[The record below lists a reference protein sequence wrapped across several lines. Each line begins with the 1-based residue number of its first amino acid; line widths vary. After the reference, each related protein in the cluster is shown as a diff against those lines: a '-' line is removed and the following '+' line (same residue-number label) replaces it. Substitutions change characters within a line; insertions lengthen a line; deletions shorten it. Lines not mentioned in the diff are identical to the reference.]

1 MKRNLLLIIVLTMA
15 FGACSTASLHVPSEH
30 AITSERTDKIVI
42 GKTTKKELVTM
53 FGKPETRIASEDGL
67 VYFFKD
73 DSLASLWVVFDEDWL
88 VKEIEVSD

>member
-1 MKRNLLLIIVLTMA
+1 MKRNLLLVISLTLA
-15 FGACSTASLHVPSEH
+15 IGACSTASLHVPTKQ
-30 AITSERTDKIVI
+30 AITEERVDKIVV
-42 GKTTKKELVTM
+42 GKTTKEELVKM